1 MAAAA
6 AATSSRR
13 RRLGVGPLSALA
25 LVVVS
30 LGALA
35 DDPGPS
41 FSFRG
46 FAKDAYF
53 ESNVALY
60 GDAKVVSAGGSSVQL
75 TGAGGPSAGAVAYR
89 RPIKIVQG
97 NPENLVSFS
106 THFAFSL
113 SGGGGDGFAFALS
126 PSGFNADGFGDMD
139 SPFGLPLGKNGTSNG
154 TVAVEFDS
162 VKNAVAIDAGGLGPV
177 KAKNLSSLDLV
188 LNSGSKLHS
197 WIDYEA
203 GSRRLEVRV
212 SRSSESRP
220 SDPTLARFV
229 DLWTMWKE
237 GDVFLGLSSS
247 NGNSSQAC
255 FIHSWSFKLRHVPR
269 SMHSEPV
276 DPQAIRQNAK
286 NLGGHEK
293 NDCFLKVL
301 AAMVFGTGSGALGA
315 FVVLYLWTIFG
326 NRRPV
331 APEEFVVEPVD
342 LKKCNKLEVIV
353 VDKEAVKDVSAT
365 K

>member
-1 MAAAA
+1 MASASHHLR
-6 AATSSRR
+6 TF
-13 RRLGVGPLSALA
+13 SALA
-25 LVVVS
+25 FVVVVS
-30 LGALA
+30 LGALSA
-35 DDPGPS
+35 DPGPS
-41 FSFRG
+41 FSFRQ
-46 FAKDAYF
+46 FVARDAYF
-53 ESNVALY
+53 ESNIAMH
-60 GDAKVVSAGGSSVQL
+60 GDAEVVG
-75 TGAGGPSAGAVAYR
+75 GGPSLRLTGDTVSPGAGSVVYR
-89 RPIKIVQG
+89 RPIKVVQG
-97 NPENLVSFS
+97 NPEKNLVSFS
-106 THFAFSL
+106 THFSFSL
-113 SGGGGDGFAFALS
+113 SGGGGGGLAFALS
-126 PSGFNADGFGDMD
+126 PGGSGADEFGDRG
-139 SPFGLPLGKNGTSNG
+139 SPFGLPLGKNGTLNR

-162 VKNAVAIDAGGLGPV
+162 VKNSVAIVVGGLGPAKV
-177 KAKNLSSLDLV
+177 KNASSLDLV
-188 LNSGSKLHS
+188 LNSGSKFHS

-229 DLWTMWKE
+229 DLWNMWME

-255 FIHSWSFKLRHVPR
+255 FIYSWSFKLRHVPQW
-269 SMHSEPV
+269 MHSEPL
-276 DPQAIRQNAK
+276 DPQAIARNTK
-286 NLGGHEK
+286 NLRVHEK

-301 AAMVFGTGSGALGA
+301 AAMIFGTGSGALGA

-342 LKKCNKLEVIV
+342 LKKCSKLEVIV
-353 VDKEAVKDVSAT
+353 DKAVKDVNAT